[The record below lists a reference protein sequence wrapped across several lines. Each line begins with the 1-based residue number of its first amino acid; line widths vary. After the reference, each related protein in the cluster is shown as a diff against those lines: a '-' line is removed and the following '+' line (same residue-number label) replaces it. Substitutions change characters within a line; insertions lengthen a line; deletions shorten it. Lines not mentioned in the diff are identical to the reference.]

1 LQSQLGLCDN
11 PSLWVCERLLYEQ
24 ILVVRRGNW
33 EYPNMF
39 CRYVIFFFLLAIVP
53 HIHAGTLINGAGAT
67 FPCPIYVKW
76 FEAYAKVNSIELPL
90 KK

>member
-1 LQSQLGLCDN
+1 
-11 PSLWVCERLLYEQ
+11 
-24 ILVVRRGNW
+24 
-33 EYPNMF
+33 MF